1 LNQRL
6 RALNELKTAFVDS
19 ERKLA
24 NSNNELHALD
34 LRKRND
40 ADLPPEE
47 TAGVRGQIRELNYW
61 LSLQPHS
68 PPAEM
73 PSGIFE

>member
-1 LNQRL
+1 MHLMQSDFGTGTWDRL
-6 RALNELKTAFVDS
+6 RADMEARLLS
-19 ERKLA
+19 
-24 NSNNELHALD
+24 

-73 PSGIFE
+73 PSGIFD

>member
-1 LNQRL
+1 MNLIPSDLGTGTWDRL
-6 RALNELKTAFVDS
+6 REDMEARLS
-19 ERKLA
+19 
-24 NSNNELHALD
+24 S

-40 ADLPPEE
+40 ADLDPVE
-47 TAGVRGQIRELNYW
+47 TAGIRGQIRELNYW

-73 PSGIFE
+73 PAGIFE